1 MNKMPDY
8 IREISNE
15 IEENEQLDL
24 EFQDVAK
31 FFAESMYADA
41 IRSEIPV
48 KHSARVSAEYK
59 RVYGRSLL
67 SKLRGGCL
75 FESSLYEIVEST
87 GKIVELDG
95 KIFIVKSVFVGD
107 NRDIKNA
114 LFNLAAKKT
123 AQEMRLY

>member
-1 MNKMPDY
+1 MPDY

-24 EFQDVAK
+24 EFQDVAR

-41 IRSEIPV
+41 IGSEMSS
-48 KHSARVSAEYK
+48 KHSAKVSAEYK
-59 RVYGRSLL
+59 RIYERSLL

-95 KIFIVKSVFVGD
+95 KIFIVKSVFVGG
-107 NRDIKNA
+107 NRCIRDAI
-114 LFNLAAKKT
+114 FNLAAKKA
-123 AQEMRLY
+123 AQEMRLL